1 MMKLL
6 KSSLGLLLLSLLAA
20 CGGGGGSAGTPVLG
34 GGGTTVPLSDLVVV
48 LSAASVPN
56 NGITG
61 ATATIT
67 AVDANRN
74 ALPNVPITLS
84 ADNGGVLPR
93 SKRFL
98 QASGTRVPLL
108 VYFPPKWR
116 HLAPAA
122 PGSRTFRRK
131 SATSS
136 RVR

>member
-84 ADNGGVLPR
+84 ADNGGVLT
-93 SKRFL
+93 SQVLRFN
-98 QASGTRVPLL
+98 
-108 VYFPPKWR
+108 
-116 HLAPAA
+116 PAD
-122 PGSRTFRRK
+122 GSVTPVV
-131 SATSS
+131 TSS
-136 RVR
+136 PYQVVGAGVPVYEGLHQCGIVPNWFAG